1 MTGCRYPR
9 QGNSPQHQ
17 PLQPPCPPFAIRSVP
32 SAPPPLR
39 RQQGASRLEFGVVVV
54 VAGVLMTLALQSVG
68 PWQQRLRE
76 LRLAQALAAVQ
87 AADALYHARC
97 VQSATRPCRITLA
110 DGQVVA
116 DAQGHPAAT
125 ADGMARAADLASLGV
140 QWREWR
146 QHELPMLTVFV
157 PTPVGAGCE
166 FTYVQASTWGA
177 QPGIDRH
184 SASCP

>member
-9 QGNSPQHQ
+9 QGNSPQHE
-17 PLQPPCPPFAIRSVP
+17 LSQPPCPAIPSRSE
-32 SAPPPLR
+32 APPAAPRLR
-39 RQQGASRLEFGVVVV
+39 QRGASRFEFGVVVV
-54 VAGVLMTLALQSVG
+54 VAGVLMTLALQSIG

-87 AADALYHARC
+87 AADALHHARC
-97 VQSATRPCRITLA
+97 VQSGTRPCRITLA

-125 ADGMARAADLASLGV
+125 ADGMARAADLAALGV
-140 QWREWR
+140 QWRESR
-146 QHELPMLTVFV
+146 VNGLPLLTVFV
-157 PTPVGAGCE
+157 PTPAGAGCE